1 MNNAEEHQLSILTSR
16 VNRAEREKQ
25 EAQRQARIWEEQ
37 CNAKDARIAE
47 LEHQLSSKVNEL
59 SESIRQLAQLIITN
73 PLSLSDSIIE
83 PILSEIRKE
92 FEARSR
98 AKDAAHA
105 QELQELKF
113 QMAQQL
119 TAKDK
124 EIAKLKTGCS
134 EE

>member
-25 EAQRQARIWEEQ
+25 EAQRQAHIWEEQ

-59 SESIRQLAQLIITN
+59 SESIRQLAQLIITT
-73 PLSLSDSIIE
+73 PFSLSDSIID

-92 FEARSR
+92 FEARSL
-98 AKDAAHA
+98 AKDSAHA
-105 QELQELKF
+105 QELQELKS
-113 QMAQQL
+113 QMLQRLA
-119 TAKDK
+119 AKDE
-124 EIAKLKTGCS
+124 EIAKLKTEG
-134 EE
+134 

>member
-16 VNRAEREKQ
+16 VSCAERELH

-59 SESIRQLAQLIITN
+59 SESIRQLARLIITN
-73 PLSLSDSIIE
+73 PLSLSDSIID
-83 PILSEIRKE
+83 PILSEFRKE

-105 QELQELKF
+105 QELQELKS
-113 QMAQQL
+113 QMLQRLAE
-119 TAKDK
+119 KDE
-124 EIAKLKTGCS
+124 EIARLKAKP
-134 EE
+134 